1 MAARRVTHLYD
12 SALAS
17 CELKLTQFSILA
29 ELAHRGTSPPTMGEL
44 AQAMVMD
51 RSTLGHN
58 LRPLERDRLIEL
70 TASAEDRRSRRV
82 RLTPAGFAK
91 FEEASALWRT
101 AQTRFE
107 SGFGVKPAENLRKVL
122 RQVAALDFTTSA

>member
-58 LRPLERDRLIEL
+58 LRPIERDRLIEL
-70 TASAEDRRSRRV
+70 TASTEDRRSRRV